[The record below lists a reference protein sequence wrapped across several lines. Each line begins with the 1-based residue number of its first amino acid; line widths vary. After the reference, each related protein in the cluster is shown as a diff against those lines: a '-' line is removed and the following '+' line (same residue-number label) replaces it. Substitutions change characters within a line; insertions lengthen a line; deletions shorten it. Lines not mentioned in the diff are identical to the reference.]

1 MTPFA
6 LHALSGKCKNHFDLF
21 SLFEHGMVVCE
32 NIIKVYDSE
41 VHSMNLITVK
51 PELHRFDSCREFAEM
66 FQIGEKDFILA
77 SKSTYLKHFHDL
89 NTGAVVAFKSDYGPG
104 EPTDLMC
111 EAIMADV
118 EKSGCTRIIAI
129 GGGAVIDIAKVLA
142 VSDGNTM
149 DELYAKAPALT
160 RKRGLVIVPTTCGTG
175 SEVTNLAI
183 INRTRMGVKMGLGSE
198 EMYANDAVLIPE
210 LLRSLPF
217 PVFATSSIDAL
228 VHAVESALSPL
239 ATPYT
244 RLFSY
249 KAIEMI
255 VESYL
260 KLVKQGRETLPELLE
275 DFLIASNY
283 AGLAFGTAGCA
294 AVHALSYPLGGAYH
308 VPHGESNYALF
319 TGVLKNYMEIKADGE
334 IAILNEKLASL
345 LDCEV
350 ANVYDALEEL
360 LNQVLPKKPLHEYGV
375 TDEDLDT
382 FTDSV
387 MTTQGRLMAKN
398 FTPLD
403 RDRVYKIYRE
413 LW

>member
-1 MTPFA
+1 MEQIIFRPR
-6 LHALSGKCKNHFDLF
+6 LHQ
-21 SLFEHGMVVCE
+21 
-32 NIIKVYDSE
+32 
-41 VHSMNLITVK
+41 
-51 PELHRFDSCREFAEM
+51 FDSCKSFAQAFQLNENDLVFTNRYIFEPCFGALNLPVHTIFQEEF
-66 FQIGEKDFILA
+66 G
-77 SKSTYLKHFHDL
+77 
-89 NTGAVVAFKSDYGPG
+89 GG
-104 EPTDLMC
+104 EPTDLMVD
-111 EAIMADV
+111 AILVRAAEMKYD
-118 EKSGCTRIIAI
+118 RIIAI
-129 GGGAVIDIAKVLA
+129 GGGTVIDIAKIMA
-142 VSDGNTM
+142 VSSGECVDA
-149 DELYAKAPALT
+149 LYDNKDAL
-160 RKRGLVIVPTTCGTG
+160 KKQHALVIVPTTCGTG
-175 SEVTNLAI
+175 SEVTNIAI
-183 INRTRMGVKMGLGSE
+183 VNRTRLGVKMGLTSE
-198 EMYANDAVLIPE
+198 EMFANDAVLIPE

-255 VESYL
+255 VEAYL
-260 KLVKQGRETLPELLE
+260 KLVKQGREILPELLE

-294 AVHALSYPLGGAYH
+294 AVHAMSYPLGGAYH

-334 IAILNEKLASL
+334 IAVLNAKLAAL
-345 LDCEV
+345 LDCDV
-350 ANVYDALEEL
+350 ARVYDALEEL

-375 TDEDLDT
+375 TEADLDA

-387 MTTQGRLMAKN
+387 MTTQGRLMSKN
-398 FTPLD
+398 FVPLD

>member
-1 MTPFA
+1 M
-6 LHALSGKCKNHFDLF
+6 
-21 SLFEHGMVVCE
+21 EQ
-32 NIIKVYDSE
+32 IIFR
-41 VHSMNLITVK
+41 
-51 PELHRFDSCREFAEM
+51 PRLHRFDSCASFA
-66 FQIGEKDFILA
+66 Q
-77 SKSTYLKHFHDL
+77 
-89 NTGAVVAFKSDYGPG
+89 AFGLGKSDLVFTNRYIFEPCFGNLNLKVNTIFQEEFGGG
-104 EPTDLMC
+104 EPTDTMVD
-111 EAIMADV
+111 AIIAAASKFDY
-118 EKSGCTRIIAI
+118 KRIIAI
-129 GGGAVIDIAKVLA
+129 GGGTVIDIAKVLA
-142 VSDGNTM
+142 VTTGESVDS
-149 DELYAKAPALT
+149 LYDNKDNLKKQHA
-160 RKRGLVIVPTTCGTG
+160 LVIVPTTCGTG

-375 TDEDLDT
+375 TEEDLDT